1 VNTLQQT
8 SPQGPQTQPR
18 IPKRTKPPFRADHVG
33 SLLRPQHLLDARSKF
48 DKREIS
54 AAQLRSIEDGAIRHA
69 VKRQENVGLKAVT
82 DGEFRRRSW
91 HMDFICRIGGVTS
104 AGTQLRPFQN
114 ETGSVKNEIDLP
126 KVVGRLSL
134 KEPIFADDFK
144 FLQSATK
151 ATPKLSIPS
160 PSMLHGLGAIEDKGI
175 YGSPEEF
182 WRDLVEVYTEELWAL
197 SRIGCT
203 YLQIDDTMFATLSDP
218 SFQKKLNPSAGSK
231 DQLYKTYIRLMNE
244 SVAQKPPEMTL
255 CVHTCRGN
263 HRSAWVAT
271 GGYDPVA
278 EAVFNELN
286 VDGFFLEYDD
296 ERSGTFE
303 PLRFVPKGKMV
314 VLGLLTSKKGTLEKK
329 DDIKRRIDA
338 AAKYID
344 MDQLALSPQCGFAS
358 TLLGN
363 LLTEDQQFAKLE
375 LAGEIAREV
384 WGE

>member
-1 VNTLQQT
+1 M
-8 SPQGPQTQPR
+8 S
-18 IPKRTKPPFRADHVG
+18 KRTKPPFRADQVG
-33 SLLRPQHLLDARSKF
+33 SLLRPQHLLDARGKF
-48 DKREIS
+48 DKGEIT
-54 AAQLRSIEDGAIRHA
+54 AAQLRSIEDDAIRHA
-69 VKRQENVGLKAVT
+69 VKRQEEVGLKAVT

-104 AGTQLRPFQN
+104 AGTQLRPFYN

-126 KVVGRLSL
+126 KVVGKLCLR
-134 KEPIFADDFK
+134 EPIFADDFK
-144 FLQSATK
+144 FLESATK

-160 PSMLHGLGAIEDKGI
+160 PSMLHGLGATEDKSI
-175 YGSPEEF
+175 YGRPEDF
-182 WRDLVEVYTEELWAL
+182 CADLVNVYKEELWAL

-218 SFQKKLNPSAGSK
+218 SFQKKLNPSAGTQ
-231 DQLYKTYIRLMNE
+231 DQLYKTYIRLVNE
-244 SVAQKPPEMTL
+244 SVAQRPPGMTL

-263 HRSAWVAT
+263 HRSAWVAA

-278 EAVFNELN
+278 EAVFNELD

-296 ERSGTFE
+296 DRSGTFE

-314 VLGLLTSKKGTLEKK
+314 VLGLLTSKKGALEKK

-338 AAKYID
+338 ATKYID
-344 MDQLALSPQCGFAS
+344 LDQLALSPQCGFAS
-358 TLLGN
+358 TSLGN
-363 LLTEDQQFAKLE
+363 LLTEDQEFAKLA
-375 LAGEIAREV
+375 LVVEITREV

>member
-1 VNTLQQT
+1 M
-8 SPQGPQTQPR
+8 S
-18 IPKRTKPPFRADHVG
+18 KRTKPPFRADQVG
-33 SLLRPQHLLDARSKF
+33 SLLRPQHLLDARGKF
-48 DKREIS
+48 DKGEIT
-54 AAQLRSIEDGAIRHA
+54 AAQLRSIEDDAIRHA
-69 VKRQENVGLKAVT
+69 VKRQEEVGLKAVT

-104 AGTQLRPFQN
+104 AGTQLRPFYN

-126 KVVGRLSL
+126 KVVGKLCLR
-134 KEPIFADDFK
+134 EPIFADDFK
-144 FLQSATK
+144 FLESATK

-160 PSMLHGLGAIEDKGI
+160 PSMLHGLGATEDKSI
-175 YGSPEEF
+175 YGRPEDF
-182 WRDLVEVYTEELWAL
+182 WADLVNVYKEELWAL

-218 SFQKKLNPSAGSK
+218 SFQKKLNPSAGMQ
-231 DQLYKTYIRLMNE
+231 DQLYKTYIRLVND
-244 SVAQKPPEMTL
+244 SLAQRPPGVTL

-263 HRSAWVAT
+263 HRSAWVAA

-278 EAVFNELN
+278 EAVFNELD

-314 VLGLLTSKKGTLEKK
+314 VLGLLTSKKGALEKK

-338 AAKYID
+338 ATKYID
-344 MDQLALSPQCGFAS
+344 LDQLALSPQCGFAS
-358 TLLGN
+358 TSLGN
-363 LLTEDQQFAKLE
+363 LLTEDQEFAKLA
-375 LAGEIAREV
+375 LVVEITREV

>member
-1 VNTLQQT
+1 M
-8 SPQGPQTQPR
+8 S
-18 IPKRTKPPFRADHVG
+18 KRTKPPFRADQVG
-33 SLLRPQHLLDARSKF
+33 SLLRPQHLLDARGKF
-48 DKREIS
+48 NKGEIT
-54 AAQLRSIEDGAIRHA
+54 AAQLRGIEDDAIRHA
-69 VKRQENVGLKAVT
+69 VKRQEEVGLKAVT

-104 AGTQLRPFQN
+104 AGTQLRPFYN

-126 KVVGRLSL
+126 KVVGKLCLR
-134 KEPIFADDFK
+134 EPIFADDFK
-144 FLQSATK
+144 FLESATK

-160 PSMLHGLGAIEDKGI
+160 PSMLHGLGATEDKSI
-175 YGSPEEF
+175 YGRPEDF
-182 WRDLVEVYTEELWAL
+182 WADLVNVYKEELWAL

-218 SFQKKLNPSAGSK
+218 SFQKKLNPSAGMQ
-231 DQLYKTYIRLMNE
+231 DQLYKTYIRLVND
-244 SVAQKPPEMTL
+244 SLAQRPPGVTL

-263 HRSAWVAT
+263 HRSAWVAA

-278 EAVFNELN
+278 EAVFNELD

-314 VLGLLTSKKGTLEKK
+314 VLGLLTSKKGALENK
-329 DDIKRRIDA
+329 DDVKRRIDA
-338 AAKYID
+338 ATKYID
-344 MDQLALSPQCGFAS
+344 LDQLALSPQCGFAS
-358 TLLGN
+358 TSLGN
-363 LLTEDQQFAKLE
+363 LLTEDQEFAKLA
-375 LAGEIAREV
+375 LVVEIAGEV

>member
-1 VNTLQQT
+1 M
-8 SPQGPQTQPR
+8 SKR
-18 IPKRTKPPFRADHVG
+18 IKPPFRADHVG
-33 SLLRPQHLLDARSKF
+33 SLLRPQHLLDARSKR
-48 DKREIS
+48 DKGEIS
-54 AAQLRSIEDGAIRHA
+54 AAQLRSIEDDAIRH
-69 VKRQENVGLKAVT
+69 VIKRQEEVGLKAVT
-82 DGEFRRRSW
+82 DGELRRRSW
-91 HMDFICRIGGVTS
+91 HMDFICRIGGVIS
-104 AGTQLRPFQN
+104 AGTQLRPFHN

-126 KVVGRLSL
+126 KVVGKLCL
-134 KEPIFADDFK
+134 NEPIFAEDFK
-144 FLQSATK
+144 FVQAATK
-151 ATPKLSIPS
+151 AMPKLSIPS
-160 PSMLHGLGAIEDKGI
+160 PSMLHGLGAIEDKSV
-175 YGSPEEF
+175 YCRPEDF
-182 WRDLVEVYTEELWAL
+182 WRDLVKVYADELNAL

-218 SFQKKLNPSAGSK
+218 AFQKKLNPAAGAQ
-231 DQLYKTYIRLMNE
+231 DLLYMTYIRLVNDAL
-244 SVAQKPPEMTL
+244 AQKPPGMTV

-263 HRSAWVAT
+263 HRSAWVAS

-314 VLGLLTSKKGTLEKK
+314 VLGLLTSKKGALEKK

-338 AAKYID
+338 ATKYID
-344 MDQLALSPQCGFAS
+344 LDQLALSPQCGFAS

-363 LLTEDQQFAKLE
+363 LLTEDQEFAKLE
-375 LAGEIAREV
+375 LVVEIAREV

>member
-1 VNTLQQT
+1 M
-8 SPQGPQTQPR
+8 S
-18 IPKRTKPPFRADHVG
+18 KRTKPPFRADQVG
-33 SLLRPQHLLDARSKF
+33 SLLRPQYLLDARGKL
-48 DKREIS
+48 DKGEIT
-54 AAQLRSIEDGAIRHA
+54 AAQLRSIEDDAIRHA
-69 VKRQENVGLKAVT
+69 VKRQEEVGLKTVT

-104 AGTQLRPFQN
+104 AGTQLRPFYN

-126 KVVGRLSL
+126 KVVGKLCLR
-134 KEPIFADDFK
+134 EPIFADDFK
-144 FLQSATK
+144 FLESATK

-160 PSMLHGLGAIEDKGI
+160 PSMLHGLGATEDKSI
-175 YGSPEEF
+175 YGRPEDF
-182 WRDLVEVYTEELWAL
+182 WADLVNVYKEELWAL

-218 SFQKKLNPSAGSK
+218 SFQKKLNPSAGMQ
-231 DQLYKTYIRLMNE
+231 DQLYKTYIRLMND
-244 SVAQKPPEMTL
+244 SLAQRPPGVTL

-263 HRSAWVAT
+263 HRSAWVAA

-278 EAVFNELN
+278 EAVFNELD

-314 VLGLLTSKKGTLEKK
+314 VLGLLTSKKGALEKK

-338 AAKYID
+338 ATKYID
-344 MDQLALSPQCGFAS
+344 LEQLALSPQCGFAS
-358 TLLGN
+358 TSLGN
-363 LLTEDQQFAKLE
+363 LLTEDQEFAKLA
-375 LAGEIAREV
+375 LVVEITREV

>member
-1 VNTLQQT
+1 M
-8 SPQGPQTQPR
+8 SKRIQP
-18 IPKRTKPPFRADHVG
+18 PYRADQVG
-33 SLLRPQHLLDARSKF
+33 SLLRPQYLLDARGRF
-48 DKREIS
+48 DKGEIT
-54 AAQLRSIEDGAIRHA
+54 AAQLRGIEDDAIRHA
-69 VKRQENVGLKAVT
+69 VKRQEEVGLKVVT

-104 AGTQLRPFQN
+104 AGTQLRPFYN

-126 KVVGRLSL
+126 KVVGKLCLR
-134 KEPIFADDFK
+134 EPIFADDFK
-144 FLQSATK
+144 FLESATK

-160 PSMLHGLGAIEDKGI
+160 PSMLHGLGAIEDKSI
-175 YGSPEEF
+175 YGRPEDF
-182 WRDLVEVYTEELWAL
+182 WADLVNVYKEELWAL

-218 SFQKKLNPSAGSK
+218 SFQKKLNPSAGTQ
-231 DQLYKTYIRLMNE
+231 DQLYKTYIRLVNE
-244 SVAQKPPEMTL
+244 SLAERPPGMTI

-263 HRSAWVAT
+263 HRSAWVAA

-278 EAVFNELN
+278 EAVFNELD

-303 PLRFVPKGKMV
+303 PLRFVPKGKTV
-314 VLGLLTSKKGTLEKK
+314 VLGLLTSKKGALEKK

-338 AAKYID
+338 ATKYID
-344 MDQLALSPQCGFAS
+344 LDQLALSPQCGFAS
-358 TLLGN
+358 TSLGN
-363 LLTEDQQFAKLE
+363 LLTEDQEFAKLA
-375 LAGEIAREV
+375 LVVEIAGEV